1 MPLIKSAKKKMR
13 QDKKKT
19 AHNKIIKDSLKKQVK
34 EVRKKPTKEVFQ
46 KLTSTLDKASKLKLI
61 HPNKASRLK
70 SRLSK
75 LLAGNKTTPS
85 TEVKKTSMK
94 ASKK

>member
-1 MPLIKSAKKKMR
+1 MPIIKSAKKKMR

-19 AHNKIIKDSLKKQVK
+19 AHNKTIKENIKKLVKQV
-34 EVRKKPTKEVFQ
+34 RKNPTKEVYQ
-46 KLTSTLDKASKLKLI
+46 KLTSTLDKASKTKLI

-75 LLAGNKTTPS
+75 LLASGKTSLITPA
-85 TEVKKTSMK
+85 KKTS
-94 ASKK
+94 KKVTK